1 MGCTGIISVSTLD
14 RIITIP
20 VSYTHLLRVTDT
32 GQGMTEERLREVQ
45 NAIETGE
52 RTGFGLAAVSERI
65 RLYYGADYGL
75 KISSKEG
82 KGTVMEVYL
91 AKKMQSKDAS

>member
-1 MGCTGIISVSTLD
+1 M
-14 RIITIP
+14 
-20 VSYTHLLRVTDT
+20 TDT

-82 KGTVMEVYL
+82 EGTVMEVYL
-91 AKKMQSKDAS
+91 AKKMQSKDVS